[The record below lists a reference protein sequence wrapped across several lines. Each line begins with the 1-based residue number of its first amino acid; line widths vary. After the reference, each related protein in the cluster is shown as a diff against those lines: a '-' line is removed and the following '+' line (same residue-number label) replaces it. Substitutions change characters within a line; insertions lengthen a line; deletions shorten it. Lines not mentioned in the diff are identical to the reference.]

1 MKSTKRKRK
10 RMPDSSCKWC
20 IHSEAREK
28 WNRTEKRIE
37 KCIWCIKHDMQVY
50 KDCPV
55 CESYSEEVNNVK
67 A

>member
-1 MKSTKRKRK
+1 
-10 RMPDSSCKWC
+10 MPDSSCKWC

-28 WNRTEKRIE
+28 WNRKEKRIE
-37 KCIWCIKHDMQVY
+37 KCIWCIRHDMQVY